1 MFGIR
6 HSTPANCGFLGS
18 LFGGMLRLTAAYQ
31 RVRIGAAESKWKPN
45 GNIAASIDSAIN
57 VSS

>member
-18 LFGGMLRLTAAYQ
+18 LFGGMLRLTAAYE
-31 RVRIGAAESKWKPN
+31 RVRIGAAGPKWKQN
-45 GNIAASIDSAIN
+45 GNIAGLSDLATSVSA
-57 VSS
+57 